1 MLSSIK
7 EARKRLEFVL
17 EEEERAAV
25 QHICIKEPYILLRKV
40 TIALG
45 IQFISDFTLILGV
58 STLGPETNIL
68 LKDSSTCSDRDR
80 DFFVLPSY
88 CN

>member
-1 MLSSIK
+1 M
-7 EARKRLEFVL
+7 EFVL

-58 STLGPETNIL
+58 STLGLEL
-68 LKDSSTCSDRDR
+68 RFYLKIAAHAQIEIGTSLYYTGAR
-80 DFFVLPSY
+80 L
-88 CN
+88 